1 MKFSLVAA
9 LVVVLAVAHGSDA
22 GSLVKRDVQADV
34 DKITG
39 LINDMSASLTATTQE
54 LVDQVKALDVTNTAQ
69 TYMENS
75 KAKLQPLVEKAQ
87 AEAVKMQEQIK
98 PFIANIEEQMK
109 PFIANM
115 EEQMKPLTDAFDI
128 QVKPLTDNIQEQV
141 KPLTDMLEKF
151 FQQVIDQTKALM
163 PPQ

>member
-87 AEAVKMQEQIK
+87 AEAAKMQEQIK
-98 PFIANIEEQMK
+98 PFIAS
-109 PFIANM
+109 M

-151 FQQVIDQTKALM
+151 LQQVMDR
-163 PPQ
+163 PRP